1 MQWVKDRT
9 GRFSQRPHYLPE
21 ELDAECENLVCDFLR
36 SRHQSVRY
44 PISTDDLTVLLESLA
59 DDLDLYADLSQ
70 EEGEVEGVTDFFRGG
85 RPKVRISNRLS
96 SDPRLINRFR
106 TTLTHELG
114 HVKFHAFMFNGPSTA
129 SLFPAESPELSNKCK
144 RANMLQASQ
153 TDWMEWQAGFTCGAF
168 LIPASALRE
177 TIRRF
182 MEERNAAIARFA
194 VGSEEGESLIS
205 AVADQFQVSRDAAR
219 VRLLQKGAL
228 AASGTGA
235 TLF

>member
-36 SRHQSVRY
+36 STHQNVRY
-44 PISTDDLTVLLESLA
+44 PIKTDDLTVLLETLA

-70 EEGEVEGVTDFFRGG
+70 EEGEVEGVTDFFRGR
-85 RPKVRISNRLS
+85 RPKVRISKRLS

-114 HVKFHAFMFNGPSTA
+114 HVKFHAFMFDGPSA
-129 SLFPAESPELSNKCK
+129 GSLFPIESPELSNKCK
-144 RANMLQASQ
+144 RENMLQASQ

-168 LIPASALRE
+168 LMPASVLRE
-177 TIRRF
+177 TIIRF
-182 MEERNAAIARFA
+182 MEERKAAIARFA
-194 VGSEEGESLIS
+194 VRSEEGESLIS
-205 AVADQFQVSRDAAR
+205 TVADQFHVSRDAAR

-228 AASGTGA
+228 VGSGTGA